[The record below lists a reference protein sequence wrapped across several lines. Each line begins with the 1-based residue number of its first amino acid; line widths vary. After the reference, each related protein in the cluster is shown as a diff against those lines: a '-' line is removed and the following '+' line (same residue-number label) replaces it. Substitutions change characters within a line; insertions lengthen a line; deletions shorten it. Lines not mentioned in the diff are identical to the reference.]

1 MAMGPKNA
9 CSYTDLAM
17 GIIDQKAMSGNI
29 KPNLWWRY
37 RDDIFDLWT
46 MGHAK
51 LLEFTQ
57 FINSLYPTIKFTLV
71 YSPTSLDVLDLT
83 LYIFKLSF
91 KQPYSKIRCEGNNCA
106 IVSRSGYI

>member
-1 MAMGPKNA
+1 
-9 CSYTDLAM
+9 
-17 GIIDQKAMSGNI
+17 MSENVN
-29 KPNLWWRY
+29 PNLWWRY